1 MSTQSPPQPQAAPA
15 ATSTPAGTQ
24 QQPTRPQLKWRYP
37 FAPNN
42 GNGTGSP
49 QPYLDALGKA
59 EDGFYPLGANGIWHG
74 GIHFDRKTAG
84 MLKQDAGVSAIA
96 DGEIVAYRLDRKYP
110 ELDYPDGH
118 KALYSTGFVLV
129 RHKLV
134 MPAAPKSPSSTSTS
148 PPSPASSTSPSAS
161 TETAPPAD
169 EVLEFYSLYMH
180 LLDWEHY
187 DSAQKEAATHKGTTA
202 VEHMLYWKGEPKFI
216 VGSKAHDKQTDS
228 AGQHA
233 TGADPIGDLIS
244 NNFKPPTVIPSISGL
259 HIRELPDSRCKIL
272 GILPQGSEITVAGA
286 ANKGWAR
293 ISKVLKGAPVGKT
306 AGEDAPPAAATGWV
320 FLGELDSETIPSPL
334 DAVVILDPPFP
345 VKAGDRIGYP
355 GHYLRYSDTSQL
367 PPQASRP
374 LLHLEVFAGDKLKV
388 FIEKS
393 AARAKN
399 APDSEKTMLVVSPGA
414 KLVPLP
420 KPAQAVAQGL
430 KLKPVEGAPTS
441 GLWTKVQPMRM
452 PTSSAHGHGHGSTHQ
467 AQGTPEGSPLWVER
481 NLAGQVVRAGGITG
495 WSDFPLKIANAQG
508 PAVTFQDVF
517 TPGELQQLPSA
528 QDDQKHKWWEIT
540 VGTGKGESATGW
552 VCSKNH
558 PNVAWQ
564 SPWEWPGF
572 EIVDN
577 TSVSIVDA
585 FKRSLYVKRELFD
598 SEDEEFKP
606 AALDVSSSPLI
617 TKLEKAIDHDD
628 NGTITAVELAQAQG
642 TPWLAEAL
650 SHLIVRYESEWGGSM
665 GKWDEL
671 SSLMKAHKGI
681 WQTELERITKLQWW
695 DKVSA
700 VKGFPVSPVV
710 YHLHPVGL
718 IGNFINSAVG
728 DRVLRLSDQ
737 DVDDLIKVTATEVA
751 LSLNDDDLAKQ
762 AGAVVDTILNRRM
775 SGLKNWSTIRGVI
788 NERWQFSDINAPR
801 PSAYGSVQNVPE
813 SRVSPRV
820 RTVVIAHLQDR
831 AEGGAS
837 LVGNNLSYA
846 NPYVLDE
853 ASAATRVWVED
864 VVHQASITGYRYGA
878 GRAVH
883 VHGTTQGLMSSR
895 PAPYTIELPDSY
907 SH

>member
-1 MSTQSPPQPQAAPA
+1 MSTQSPTQPQATPA
-15 ATSTPAGTQ
+15 AT
-24 QQPTRPQLKWRYP
+24 QPQPVRPQLKWRYP

-42 GNGTGSP
+42 DKATGSP

-96 DGEIVAYRLDRKYP
+96 DGEIIAYRLDSKYP
-110 ELDYPDGH
+110 ELDYADGH
-118 KALYSTGFVLV
+118 KALYSTSFVLV

-134 MPAAPKSPSSTSTS
+134 MPATPKPASSTSTS
-148 PPSPASSTSPSAS
+148 PASSASSTSPSAS
-161 TETAPPAD
+161 TESAPAAD

-180 LLDWEHY
+180 LLDWDHY
-187 DSAQKEAATHKGTTA
+187 DSAQKEAATHKGTPA
-202 VEHMLYWKGEPKFI
+202 VQHMQYWKGDQKFI
-216 VGSKAHDKQTDS
+216 VGSKAHDKQTEP
-228 AGQHA
+228 AGQQA
-233 TGADPIGDLIS
+233 TSADPIGDLIS
-244 NNFKPPTVIPSISGL
+244 NNYKPPAVIPAITGL

-272 GILPQGSEITVAGA
+272 GILPQGSEITVAGT

-306 AGEDAPPAAATGWV
+306 AGEDAPAAAATGWV

-334 DAVVILDPPFP
+334 DAVVVLDPPFP

-374 LLHLEVFAGDKLKV
+374 LLHLEVFAGDPLKA

-467 AQGTPEGSPLWVER
+467 AQGAPEGSPLWVER
-481 NLAGQVVRAGGITG
+481 NLGGQVVPAGGITG

-508 PAVTFQDVF
+508 PAVAFQDVF

-540 VGTGKGESATGW
+540 VGTGKGESTTGW
-552 VCSKNH
+552 ICSKNH
-558 PNVAWQ
+558 PEVAWR

-598 SEDEEFKP
+598 SEEDEFKP
-606 AALDVSSSPLI
+606 AALDVSGSPLI

-628 NGTITAVELAQAQG
+628 NGTITAAELAQAQG

-671 SSLMKAHKGI
+671 SSLMKEHKGI

-700 VKGFPVSPVV
+700 VKGFPASPVV
-710 YHLHPVGL
+710 YHLHPIGL
-718 IGNFINSAVG
+718 IGNFASNGLTLEEARVRAFLRTIRVGEGTIGEAGYERLFGGESFIKNYGRTFSDHPRILITRTNSKNKTYSSTAAGAYQVMGYTWDDPTYVAYRQQYGIMDFTPASQDKFCVILLKFKRHALEDIKKGDIQRAIINDSCNKEWASLPGDVYGQGGVDMKIVSESFAQYLDEEMNGKTDLAVPVG
-728 DRVLRLSDQ
+728 GLDA
-737 DVDDLIKVTATEVA
+737 LIK
-751 LSLNDDDLAKQ
+751 
-762 AGAVVDTILNRRM
+762 
-775 SGLKNWSTIRGVI
+775 
-788 NERWQFSDINAPR
+788 
-801 PSAYGSVQNVPE
+801 
-813 SRVSPRV
+813 
-820 RTVVIAHLQDR
+820 
-831 AEGGAS
+831 
-837 LVGNNLSYA
+837 
-846 NPYVLDE
+846 
-853 ASAATRVWVED
+853 
-864 VVHQASITGYRYGA
+864 
-878 GRAVH
+878 
-883 VHGTTQGLMSSR
+883 
-895 PAPYTIELPDSY
+895 
-907 SH
+907 